1 MNKYILLLSALI
13 MITPVALAQEES
25 KYHIGRETAVKNPV
39 PGEGMIK
46 GSVHSLHHLGH
57 LAETEIDVTDGR
69 QVEVDKHGRFEF
81 EVDAGTHKIIVSHKG
96 YKDLIIDKIVIT
108 EGKEVHI
115 NIALAPIE
123 EEKKKKKKKN

>member
-1 MNKYILLLSALI
+1 MNKTILLFIALA
-13 MITPVALAQEES
+13 MISPVLQAQEEG
-25 KYHIGRETAVKNPV
+25 KYHIGHETAVKNPV

-69 QVEVDKHGRFEF
+69 QVEVDKRGHFEF
-81 EVDAGTHKIIVSHKG
+81 EIDAGTHKIIVSHKG
-96 YKDLIIDKIVIT
+96 YKDLIIEKILIT

-115 NIALAPIE
+115 NIGLAPL
-123 EEKKKKKKKN
+123 EEKKKKK